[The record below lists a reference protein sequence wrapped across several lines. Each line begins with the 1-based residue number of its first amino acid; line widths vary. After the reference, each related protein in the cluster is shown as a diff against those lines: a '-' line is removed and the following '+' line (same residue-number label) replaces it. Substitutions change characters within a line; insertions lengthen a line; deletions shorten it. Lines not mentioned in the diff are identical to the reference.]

1 MYAVYRHRN
10 KINGK
15 VYIGITRQNPPA
27 ARWGSNGCNYK
38 SSPHFYAA
46 IQKYGWDNFEHI
58 ILFQNLTKEE
68 ACLKEQELITKYNA
82 TDREYGYNS
91 TSGGEV
97 YVMNKETRQK
107 ISQSMIGNQNG
118 LGHPCS
124 EEKKKKISEAQ
135 KGRPFTE
142 EHKQKLSEAAKKR
155 HTPCSE
161 QTKEHIRQSSH
172 KKPVYCE
179 ELNIVFESVQEC
191 GRQLGIPATSI
202 SKLCR
207 GRGKTLKGYHL
218 KYFNDDIINA

>member
-1 MYAVYRHRN
+1 MYTVYQHKN

-15 VYIGITRQNPPA
+15 IYIGITKQKPEQ
-27 ARWGSNGCNYK
+27 RWRHGEGYK

-46 IQKYGWDNFEHI
+46 IQKYGWDNFEHN
-58 ILFQNLTKEE
+58 ILFQNLTKED
-68 ACLKEQELITKYNA
+68 ACQKEQELIIKFNSMN
-82 TDREYGYNS
+82 REYGYNS
-91 TSGGEV
+91 TSGGDV
-97 YVMNKETRQK
+97 FIMNDETKQK
-107 ISQSMIGNQNG
+107 ISQAMMGNKNG

-135 KGRPFTE
+135 KGKKLTE

-161 QTKEHIRQSSH
+161 QTKENIRKASH

-179 ELNIVFESVQEC
+179 ELNKIFESVQEC
-191 GRQLGIPATSI
+191 SRQLGIPATNI
-202 SKLCR
+202 SKLCK

-218 KYFNDDIINA
+218 KYYDDTINA

>member
-1 MYAVYRHRN
+1 MYTVYQHKN

-15 VYIGITRQNPPA
+15 VYIGITMQEPER
-27 ARWGSNGCNYK
+27 RWGINGINYK

-58 ILFQNLTKEE
+58 ILFTNLTKEE
-68 ACLKEQELITKYNA
+68 ACKKEQELIKKFNSIN
-82 TDREYGYNS
+82 REFGYNS

-97 YVMNKETRQK
+97 FIMNEETKQK
-107 ISQSMIGNQNG
+107 ISQAMKGNKNG

-135 KGRPFTE
+135 KGRRLTE

-155 HTPCSE
+155 HIPCSN
-161 QTKEHIRQSSH
+161 QAKENIRKSSH

-179 ELNIVFESVQEC
+179 EVDVIFESVQEC
-191 GRQLGIPATSI
+191 SRQLDIPATNI

-207 GRGKTLKGYHL
+207 GKGKTLKGYHL
-218 KYFNDDIINA
+218 RYYDDTINA

>member
-1 MYAVYRHRN
+1 MYTVYQHKN

-15 VYIGITRQNPPA
+15 IYIGITMQKPEQ
-27 ARWGSNGCNYK
+27 RWRYGEGYK

-46 IQKYGWDNFEHI
+46 IQKYGWDNFEHN

-68 ACLKEQELITKYNA
+68 ACKKEQELITKFNSIN
-82 TDREYGYNS
+82 REFGYNS
-91 TSGGEV
+91 TSGGEIF
-97 YVMNKETRQK
+97 VMNEETKQK
-107 ISQSMIGNQNG
+107 ISQAMMGNKNG

-124 EEKKKKISEAQ
+124 EEKKRKISKAQ
-135 KGRPFTE
+135 KGKTLTE

-161 QTKEHIRQSSH
+161 QAKENIRKSSH

-179 ELNIVFESVQEC
+179 ELDTIFESVQEC
-191 GRQLGIPATSI
+191 SRQLGIPATNI
-202 SKLCR
+202 SKLCG

-218 KYFNDDIINA
+218 RYYDDTINA

>member
-1 MYAVYRHRN
+1 MYTVYQHKN

-15 VYIGITRQNPPA
+15 IYIGITMQKPEQ
-27 ARWGSNGCNYK
+27 RWRHGEGYK

-46 IQKYGWDNFEHI
+46 IQKYGWDNFEHN
-58 ILFQNLTKEE
+58 ILFQNLTKED
-68 ACLKEQELITKYNA
+68 ACQKEQELIIKFNSIN
-82 TDREYGYNS
+82 REYGYNS
-91 TSGGEV
+91 TSGGDV
-97 YVMNKETRQK
+97 FIMNDETKQK
-107 ISQSMIGNQNG
+107 ISQVMMGNKNN

-135 KGRPFTE
+135 KGKKLTE

-161 QTKEHIRQSSH
+161 QAKENIRKASH

-179 ELNIVFESVQEC
+179 ELNKIFESVQEC
-191 GRQLGIPATSI
+191 SRQLGIPATNI
-202 SKLCR
+202 SKLCK

-218 KYFNDDIINA
+218 KYYDDTINA